1 MPFLRSA
8 RWDTRLAAAKA
19 VGGIV
24 DNTARYDPNEDDVD
38 IKPEDGTDHPS
49 RAASNGNSDDQ
60 LHLATLD
67 LANILKYGT
76 RLLGSAGK
84 QYDYALAT
92 MDPADRLAYQKKS
105 LNSRLGLAGEFFEEE
120 ILTEKDLP
128 IPKANGS
135 STAFLPRIDTS
146 HGGPDRKGSTHSP
159 LPILSESP
167 RHSFA
172 AASDDKGLSKR
183 QLNQLK
189 RKSKADARNQ
199 AKKVRITDL
208 AGPRRESE
216 ITTPSTGEPALME
229 VEVKR
234 ENGTGI
240 KSEVFTLDRAGGDDD
255 TKVVSEFKGAVVP
268 ARPDIQTDAEEEG
281 LEWPFERLCDHLT
294 VDLFDAN
301 WEVRHGAA
309 MGLREV
315 IRAHGKGAGRRRG
328 KTRREND
335 ALNQAWLDDLACR
348 YCCVLMLDRF
358 GDYISDNVVAPI
370 RETIGQALGR
380 LFYHMSEES
389 LDLVYKVLRRMVMQ
403 TDLSL
408 SHPIWEVCHG
418 GMLGFKYLGAVR
430 KDVVMSHL
438 DGILEAVNKGLTDGD
453 DDVRAVSAGTLIPIA
468 EDFVQLRSQ
477 RLRPMVNV
485 VWDCLSEIGDDLS
498 ASTGN
503 IMDLLAKL
511 CSFEAVIK
519 AMMDNASADG
529 GENPES
535 MHSFQR
541 LVPRLYPFLR
551 HTIPSVR
558 SAVLRALQMFIR
570 VGAVD
575 TKAWIDAKALRLIF
589 QNIVVER
596 YEDVLQLSFQVW
608 ESLVDY
614 LSQEGKLLDHF
625 QVYCTELL
633 ELALRPI
640 GVSRH
645 PIPLQYSLIM
655 KPSGLLL
662 AEPSFLGRKQ
672 SSPPVTEPPT
682 KRRRKSEKKEEPAPQ
697 THNVDG
703 HMLQGDVDLVGLDV
717 LIRSSIYSARAVGE
731 ALARIRG
738 SEDQLPAHDQILTDL
753 SSPFA
758 STRVAAAMILEEQ
771 ARRSIAERRDMASGV
786 VDVLRSLVEGELP
799 EAYSELVGFLQVA
812 RARCQNLLNVF
823 RDQGK
828 VPPSKIPSIPVIVQG
843 DQQAGPSA
851 FSIANAKSIIDHDF
865 ERIKK
870 SMSSAQ
876 RLTSAQALT
885 EARIDVVE
893 AVEEAKK
900 AKLARD
906 VQIQAAASG
915 ALVALKEI
923 PKRPGKVIKGLMES
937 VKTEENVELQLR
949 SCRSVASLLE
959 YYASG
964 ATPSKGPAEKIVGNL
979 IKFYCIDTSDTPEF
993 VPNAELRDAILSL
1006 RKEED
1011 HKDHQDTVKYEAEAR
1026 AARNTRRGAKET
1038 LDRLS
1043 TTFGRDLFN
1052 HAPTIR
1058 EKIEE
1063 PLKETFAE
1071 ASTEAES
1078 MSPEDGQDS
1087 VDAFSILRLLIP
1099 TLHADLHHFVEEMLP
1114 FVLHALQSPY
1124 SVFRYAAAKCFATLC
1139 SVWTVKGM
1147 TILVEKVLPSI
1158 GNPLL
1163 LEYRQGAIETVYH
1176 LIHLMEDDILPYVVF
1191 LIVPILGRMSDSNSE
1206 VRLIA
1211 TTTFATLVKLVPLEA
1226 GIPDP
1231 PGFSEKLLK
1240 GRDKERKFVA
1250 QMLDPKKT
1258 EPFEIPVAINAK
1270 LRSYQQDGVN
1280 WLAFLNRFN
1289 LHGVLCDDMGLG
1301 KTLQTICIVASDH
1314 HLRAEEY
1321 AKTQA
1326 PEVRRL
1332 PSLIVCPPT
1341 LSGHWQQ
1348 EIRAFAPF
1356 LTTLAYVGL
1365 PADRHRLISELGNCD
1380 IAITSYDICRN
1391 DIDIFTPL
1399 NWNYCVLDEGH
1410 LIKNPRAKTS
1420 LAVKRINSNHRLILS
1435 GTPIQNNVL
1444 ELWSLFDFL
1453 MPGFLG
1459 TEKVFQERFAKPIAA
1474 SRNAKSSSKEQE
1486 RGALAIESLHKQVL
1500 PFLLRRLK
1508 EEVLEDLPPKI
1519 VQNYYCDPSDLQ
1531 KRLFEDFTKKEKKTL
1546 ESKAGSADKESK
1558 QHIFQALQYMRKL
1571 CNSPALV
1578 VREGHHQYPAVQ
1590 SLLKSKGSTLR
1601 DIEHAPKLGALRDLL
1616 LDCGIGAP
1624 APTDG
1629 EIDATS
1635 YVSRHRALVFC
1646 QMKEMLDM
1654 VENDVLKRRLE
1665 SVQYLRLDGSVE
1677 ASRRQD
1683 IVNRFNTDPS
1693 YDVLLLTTSVG
1704 GLGLNLTGADT
1715 VIFVEHDWNPQKD
1728 LQAMDRAHRIGQKK
1742 VVNVYR
1748 LITRGT
1754 LEEKILR
1761 YVSHPHPA
1769 LSRNSLATPADFAPQ
1784 PPALQDRRG
1793 LDRGQPAERGP
1804 GHHGHGPDPRPVQRR
1819 RRARRRRRWRR
1830 RGGGPRGGERQGGGP
1845 GGRDGRGARE
1855 GQEGPARRPGRAVGH
1870 EPVRRGVQLGLVP
1883 GGHEGLRSDLGP
1895 LANSEAW
1902 VGRATGSSG
1911 LGLGLAEALTLVQ
1924 HSETAL
1930 VEHWGPWQVL
1940 SVRLLTDFYLLCYE
1954 HSRHSVLLYV

>member
-1 MPFLRSA
+1 M
-8 RWDTRLAAAKA
+8 D
-19 VGGIV
+19 
-24 DNTARYDPNEDDVD
+24 DPD
-38 IKPEDGTDHPS
+38 IKSENGIDEAPGAPS
-49 RAASNGNSDDQ
+49 TGEGDDQ

-84 QYDYALAT
+84 QYDLVMAA
-92 MDPADRLAYQKKS
+92 MDSADRLAYQKKS

-120 ILTEKDLP
+120 ILTEKD
-128 IPKANGS
+128 IPLSKANGS
-135 STAFLPRIDTS
+135 SASSLPRIDTS
-146 HGGPDRKGSTHSP
+146 YGGPDRKSSINSP

-167 RHSFA
+167 RHSFTGTL
-172 AASDDKGLSKR
+172 DDKGLSRR

-189 RKSKADARNQ
+189 RKNKADARNQ

-216 ITTPSTGEPALME
+216 IATPSTGEPGPME
-229 VEVKR
+229 LDVKR
-234 ENGTGI
+234 ENGSGGAAGV
-240 KSEVFTLDRAGGDDD
+240 KAEVFTLDRAGGDDD
-255 TKVVSEFKGAVVP
+255 TTVVSEFKGVVAP
-268 ARPDIQTDAEEEG
+268 ARPDIQSDAEEEG

-294 VDLFDAN
+294 MDLFDPS

-309 MGLREV
+309 LGLREV

-328 KTRREND
+328 RTRREND
-335 ALNQAWLDDLACR
+335 ALNKAWLDDLACR

-380 LFYHMSEES
+380 LFYHMPEES
-389 LDLVYKVLRRMVMQ
+389 LDLVYNVLRRMVMQ

-408 SHPIWEVCHG
+408 PQPIWEVCHG

-468 EDFVQLRSQ
+468 EDFVALRSQ

-519 AMMDNASADG
+519 AMMENASADG

-570 VGAVD
+570 LGAVD

-608 ESLVDY
+608 ESLVHY
-614 LSQEGKLLDHF
+614 LSQEGKLLDQF
-625 QVYCTELL
+625 KVYCTELV
-633 ELALRPI
+633 ELALHPI

-645 PIPLQYSLIM
+645 PIPLPYSLIM

-662 AEPSFLGRKQ
+662 AEPAFPARKQ
-672 SSPPVTEPPT
+672 PSPAANEPPP
-682 KRRRKSEKKEEPAPQ
+682 KRRRKSEKKEEPTPQ

-717 LIRSSIYSARAVGE
+717 LIRSRIFSARAVGE

-738 SEDQLPAHDQILTDL
+738 SEDQLPANGQILADL
-753 SSPFA
+753 ASPFA
-758 STRVAAAMILEEQ
+758 STRIAAAMVLEER
-771 ARRSIAERRDMASGV
+771 ARRSVDERCDISPPL
-786 VDVLRSLVEGELP
+786 VDALRSLVEAELP

-812 RARCQNLLNVF
+812 RARCQALLNVF
-823 RDQGK
+823 REQGK
-828 VPPSKIPSIPVIVQG
+828 VPLSKIPKIPVIVQG
-843 DQQAGPSA
+843 DKQAGPSA
-851 FSIANAKSIIDHDF
+851 FSVANAETIVDHDF
-865 ERIKK
+865 ERIKR

-876 RLTSAQALT
+876 RLTSAQALN
-885 EARIDVVE
+885 EGRAEVV
-893 AVEEAKK
+893 AGVEEAQK
-900 AKLARD
+900 AKSARD
-906 VQIQAAASG
+906 VQVRAAASG
-915 ALVALKEI
+915 ALIAVREI
-923 PKRPGKVIKGLMES
+923 PKKPGKLIKGLMDS
-937 VKTEENVELQLR
+937 VRAEENVDLQLR

-964 ATPSKGPAEKIVGNL
+964 AAPSKGPAEKIVGNL
-979 IKFYCIDTSDTPEF
+979 VKFYCIDTSDTPEF

-1043 TTFGRDLFN
+1043 MSFGPDLFN

-1058 EKIEE
+1058 AKIEG
-1063 PLKETFAE
+1063 PLQRTFAE
-1071 ASTEAES
+1071 ASAEAES
-1078 MSPEDGQDS
+1078 ISPEHGQDT
-1087 VDAFSILRLLIP
+1087 VDAFSILRLLLP
-1099 TLHADLHHFVEEMLP
+1099 TLHADLHPFVEDMLP
-1114 FVLHALQSPY
+1114 FVLRALRSPY

-1139 SVWTVKGM
+1139 NVWTVKGM

-1158 GNPLL
+1158 GNPLY

-1176 LIHLMEDDILPYVVF
+1176 LIHLMEDAILPYVVF
-1191 LIVPILGRMSDSNSE
+1191 LIVPILGRMSDSNSD

-1231 PGFSEKLLK
+1231 PGFSEELLK

-1258 EPFEIPVAINAK
+1258 ETFEMPVAINAK
-1270 LRSYQQDGVN
+1270 LRSYQQEGVN

-1314 HLRAEEY
+1314 HMRAEEY
-1321 AKTQA
+1321 ARTQA

-1356 LTTLAYVGL
+1356 LTTVTYVGL
-1365 PADRHRLISELGNCD
+1365 PADRHRLKGELGKCD

-1391 DIDIFTPL
+1391 DIDVFTPL
-1399 NWNYCVLDEGH
+1399 SWNYCVLDEGH
-1410 LIKNPRAKTS
+1410 LIKNPRAKTT

-1444 ELWSLFDFL
+1444 ELWALFDFL

-1531 KRLFEDFTKKEKKTL
+1531 KKLFEDFTKKEKKTL
-1546 ESKAGSADKESK
+1546 EKQAGAADREAK

-1571 CNSPALV
+1571 CNAPALV
-1578 VREGHHQYPAVQ
+1578 LREGHHQYAAVQ
-1590 SLLKSKGSTLR
+1590 AMLKGRGSALR

-1624 APTDG
+1624 AAATG
-1629 EIDATS
+1629 EPGEMGAAS
-1635 YVSRHRALVFC
+1635 YVSPHRALVFC
-1646 QMKEMLDM
+1646 QMKEMLDL
-1654 VENDVLKRRLE
+1654 VEREVLQRRLE
-1665 SVQYLRLDGSVE
+1665 AVQYLRLDGSVE
-1677 ASRRQD
+1677 ASRRQAVVD
-1683 IVNRFNTDPS
+1683 KFNSDPS

-1754 LEEKILR
+1754 LEEKILK
-1761 YVSHPHPA
+1761 YVPQAYPVLDSHLPVTQADLPA
-1769 LSRNSLATPADFAPQ
+1769 ASSASRSTWPRPWSTSKMRAWAPWTRTRSLISSTSTTRPAA
-1784 PPALQDRRG
+1784 AAAARRR
-1793 LDRGQPAERGP
+1793 DRGQ
-1804 GHHGHGPDPRPVQRR
+1804 
-1819 RRARRRRRWRR
+1819 
-1830 RGGGPRGGERQGGGP
+1830 RQGGGP

-1870 EPVRRGVQLGLVP
+1870 EPVRRGVQPRLVP
-1883 GGHEGLRSDLGP
+1883 GGHEGAVRWAPCFRAAFS
-1895 LANSEAW
+1895 AFH
-1902 VGRATGSSG
+1902 VGCPRGRLG
-1911 LGLGLAEALTLVQ
+1911 LGLGLHEL
-1924 HSETAL
+1924 
-1930 VEHWGPWQVL
+1930 G
-1940 SVRLLTDFYLLCYE
+1940 SVVHTNG
-1954 HSRHSVLLYV
+1954 